1 MDRVQAELNKVL
13 ADELLA
19 KIYEKSPA
27 FFEQLVITLMEKMG
41 YGKGHVT
48 QLSRDKGIDGI
59 VYQDKLG
66 FGIIYVQAKRYA
78 LDSKIG
84 RDEIQKFGGAISKK
98 DGKGMFVTTA
108 RFTSDA
114 MEYARDQHIIL
125 IDGQKLAAL
134 MIDCD
139 YGVSTETVYKVK
151 KLDTDIF
158 DDEE

>member
-1 MDRVQAELNKVL
+1 MYA
-13 ADELLA
+13 A
-19 KIYEKSPA
+19 
-27 FFEQLVITLMEKMG
+27 QLMFVMEKMG

-48 QLSRDKGIDGI
+48 QLSRDEGIDGI

-84 RDEIQKFGGAISKK
+84 RDEIQKFAGALVGK

-108 RFTSDA
+108 RFTADA
-114 MEYARDQHIIL
+114 INYAEKNHIIL
-125 IDGQKLAAL
+125 IDGQKLASL

-151 KLDTDIF
+151 KIDTDIF
-158 DDEE
+158 DDED